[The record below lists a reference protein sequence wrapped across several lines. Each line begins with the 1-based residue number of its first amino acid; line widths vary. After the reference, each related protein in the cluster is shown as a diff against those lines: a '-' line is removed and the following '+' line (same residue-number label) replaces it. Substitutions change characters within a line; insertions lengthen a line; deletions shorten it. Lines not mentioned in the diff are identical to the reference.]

1 MLHRRSL
8 LAGLA
13 ASPLI
18 SKDAAARLGSD
29 TSRGRNLPGPPFFMK
44 AVWTQ
49 PSSMFSTWSSRGIN
63 VLNLVPQGW
72 DPSAW
77 TISAASGGLRIIKFA
92 NAPPN
97 DDTRID
103 NLLAWSMPDEP
114 DDVTGLWLTYGQV
127 RNNPET
133 IRAMAAPL
141 VAASGTIPI
150 ICNLVGN
157 HLTNRNQAPI
167 VLDYLNSP
175 QIDWWSSDSYQVQDG
190 RSFLL
195 TWNGYTSTHQ
205 GYALDLMSSYDGAV
219 PMSATKPKIQFI
231 GTSDFSSTG
240 RTPTPGQFRAM
251 AWSTI
256 IHGAFGLIYFPI
268 VLKPTFAWDGTPSN
282 VVSEM
287 KTLHS
292 VVDSIAD
299 ILIDSG
305 HGGRL
310 PSTLR
315 RCANNNSSPIGLQL
329 PYPFEGCEIVTSRGV
344 YKIVLNLV
352 DDVATLTD
360 SRWGLSGLVF
370 NAYEVKHGYVL
381 H

>member
-1 MLHRRSL
+1 
-8 LAGLA
+8 
-13 ASPLI
+13 
-18 SKDAAARLGSD
+18 
-29 TSRGRNLPGPPFFMK
+29 
-44 AVWTQ
+44 
-49 PSSMFSTWSSRGIN
+49 MFSNWTSRGIN
-63 VLNLVPQGW
+63 VLDLVPEGW
-72 DPSAW
+72 DTSAW
-77 TISAASGGLRIIKFA
+77 TINAASAGLRVIRFA
-92 NAPPN
+92 NAPPSG
-97 DDTRID
+97 DTRID

-127 RNNPET
+127 RNDPET
-133 IRAMAAPL
+133 IRAMADPM

-167 VLDYLNSP
+167 ILDYLNSP

-190 RSFLL
+190 RPFLL

-219 PMSATKPKIQFI
+219 PLSATKPKAQFI
-231 GTSDFSSTG
+231 GTSDFSGMG

-268 VLKPTFAWDGTPSN
+268 VLKPSFAWDGTPSN

-287 KTLHS
+287 RTFHS
-292 VVDSIAD
+292 VVDSISD
-299 ILIDSG
+299 ILINSDR
-305 HGGRL
+305 GGRL

-315 RCANNNSSPIGLQL
+315 RCANNKSSPTELQL
-329 PYPFEGCEIVTSRGV
+329 PYPFEGCEIVTSRGL

-352 DDVATLTD
+352 DDMATLTD

-370 NAYEVKHGYVL
+370 NAYEVKYGYAL
-381 H
+381 R